1 MIIVIFIFESPFHIK
16 FVIFYTYFFINH
28 MFRDIHGLDY

>member
-16 FVIFYTYFFINH
+16 NFNLLHDFLNQSHV
-28 MFRDIHGLDY
+28 